1 MQIRNQVRMNH
12 TLVESISGIRGIVGQ
27 GFDPDVIQ
35 RYTAAYARMCRD
47 WRGSTT
53 QGSED
58 QGNQRAVVVVGR
70 DGRASGP
77 VCSAIV
83 CSVLQAA
90 GIDVLDAGL
99 ASTPTVELAVLDHE
113 AAGGI
118 ILSASHNPA
127 EWNALK
133 LLNQR
138 GEFLSPEIADRLID
152 RARAGD
158 AVWAEWDELGSTQ
171 SIDALPAHIAH
182 ITNLPEIRPAS
193 IAERDFRI
201 VVDGINSVGSI
212 AIPALLKAL
221 GVRSEQIICVNCE
234 PDGRFAHPAEPLP
247 ANLVD
252 TVDRVRAEN
261 ADLGIVVDPD
271 ADRLALIRDGGV
283 YVSEE
288 LTQVIAAD
296 FWWRHRRGPFVTNL
310 SSSRAIEDVAARHD
324 ESVFRSAVG
333 EINVVEEMKRQ
344 EAALG
349 GEGNGGVIVP
359 DLHYGRDALA
369 GTAMILQHLV
379 DTGTALSAVVADM
392 PSYEIVKLKTEIGDS
407 DPDAM
412 LSRLAK
418 RYADEKLSLV
428 DGVKIDLEEGWV
440 HMRKS
445 NTEPIIRVYAEAR
458 TREEATALGERFMD
472 ELTS

>member
-1 MQIRNQVRMNH
+1 MNH
-12 TLVESISGIRGIVGQ
+12 TLVESISGIRGIVGR

-35 RYTAAYARMCRD
+35 RYTAAFARMLAEKAD
-47 WRGSTT
+47 GELVS
-53 QGSED
+53 
-58 QGNQRAVVVVGR
+58 VVVGR

-77 VCSAIV
+77 VCADLV
-83 CSVLQAA
+83 CSILRAS

-99 ASTPTVELAVLDHE
+99 ASTPTVETAVLDHG

-133 LLNQR
+133 LLNDR
-138 GEFLSPEIADRLID
+138 GEFLSPEVADRLIN

-158 AVWAEWDELGSTQ
+158 AAWASWDALGSSR
-171 SIDALPAHIAH
+171 SIDALPAHIEH
-182 ITNLPEIRPAS
+182 ITSLPEIRPAA
-193 IAERDFRI
+193 IASRDFRI
-201 VVDGINSVGSI
+201 VVDGINSVGGI
-212 AIPALLKAL
+212 AIPALLEAI
-221 GVRSEQIICVNCE
+221 GVRTEQIVRVNCE

-247 ANLVD
+247 AHLTE
-252 TVDRVRAEN
+252 TVEIVRREG

-296 FWWRHRRGPFVTNL
+296 FWWRHRSGPFVTNL
-310 SSSRAIEDVAARHD
+310 SSSRAIEDVAERHG

-333 EINVVEEMKRQ
+333 EINVVEEMKRRG
-344 EAALG
+344 AALG

-379 DTGTALSAVVADM
+379 DTDASLSEIIETLPA
-392 PSYEIVKLKTEIGDS
+392 YEIVKLKTDIGDS
-407 DPDAM
+407 DPEAM
-412 LSRLAK
+412 LSRLAD
-418 RYADEKLSLV
+418 RYADERISLV

-440 HMRKS
+440 HMRRS
-445 NTEPIIRVYAEAR
+445 NTEPIIRVYAEAA
-458 TREEATALGERFMD
+458 TRRSATALGERFMA
-472 ELTS
+472 ELTA

>member
-1 MQIRNQVRMNH
+1 MNH
-12 TLVESISGIRGIVGQ
+12 TLVESISGIRGIVGR

-35 RYTAAYARMCRD
+35 RYTAAFARMCVESADR
-47 WRGSTT
+47 
-53 QGSED
+53 ED
-58 QGNQRAVVVVGR
+58 VRVVVGR

-77 VCSAIV
+77 VCASLVSA
-83 CSVLQAA
+83 VLRAS

-99 ASTPTVELAVLDHE
+99 ASTPTVETAVLDNG

-133 LLNQR
+133 LLNER
-138 GEFLSPEIADRLID
+138 GEFLPPADADRLID

-158 AVWAEWDELGSTQ
+158 AVWVEWDALGSTRT
-171 SIDALPAHIAH
+171 IDALPAHIAH
-182 ITNLPEIRPAS
+182 ITGLPEIRPTEIAS
-193 IAERDFRI
+193 RDFRV
-201 VVDGINSVGSI
+201 VVDGINSVGGI
-212 AIPALLKAL
+212 AIPALLEAL
-221 GVRSEQIICVNCE
+221 GVRPEQIVRVNCE

-247 ANLVD
+247 ANLTE
-252 TVDRVRAEN
+252 TVDLVRSEH

-271 ADRLALIRDGGV
+271 ADRLALIENGGV

-296 FWWRHRRGPFVTNL
+296 FWWRHRSGPFVTNL
-310 SSSRAIEDVAARHD
+310 SSSRAIEDVAKRHG

-333 EINVVEEMKRQ
+333 EINVVEEMKRRG
-344 EAALG
+344 AVLG

-379 DTGTALSAVVADM
+379 DSDAALSEIVADM
-392 PSYEIVKLKTEIGDS
+392 PAYRIVKLKTEIGDS
-407 DPDAM
+407 DPEAM
-412 LSRLAK
+412 LARLAEK
-418 RYADEKLSLV
+418 YADERLSLV
-428 DGVKIDLEEGWV
+428 DGVKIDLDEGWV
-440 HMRKS
+440 HMRRS
-445 NTEPIIRVYAEAR
+445 NTEPIIRVYAEAG
-458 TREEATALGERFMD
+458 TREQATALGERFMR